1 MLHTP
6 ALALA
11 LEARPTVPLGLMRAV
26 DDAERLLLSA
36 DAHATMLAE
45 LGDIELPPASRADA
59 TQIRAIASLYL
70 ASTLEMAGLIQAAD
84 DFTRLMRTGALDGD
98 IGEAAPVV
106 EKFWQSRDERPNEAE
121 RLSLFGRLFGAPT
134 GPEDLGARANGEFEE
149 LLLNLCDAI
158 MKAADGGSQGR
169 ARQAGIQI
177 AENISGATNG
187 MVLMLAR
194 QILDT
199 LSQAIAIL
207 NNAQVRT
214 LLHARTLWDTVG
226 AIDRK
231 FRRQPRPT
239 LALLRRGRAGMAVL
253 AWLAEH
259 VDTIETSG
267 GSLVQPSDPVIDS
280 AVDWVDETLS
290 IVRGQNGPDANAAA
304 PPSPSASGGAST
316 SWRDLGS

>member
-1 MLHTP
+1 MLHTN

-11 LEARPTVPLGLMRAV
+11 LEAETSVPLGLVRAV

-36 DAHATMLAE
+36 HAHATMLAE
-45 LGDIELPPASRADA
+45 LGDIELPPAARADA
-59 TQIRAIASLYL
+59 TQVRAIASLYL

-84 DFTRLMRTGALDGD
+84 DFTRLMRTGALDGE
-98 IGEAAPVV
+98 IGDAAPAV
-106 EKFWQSRDERPNEAE
+106 ERFWQSRDERPNEAE

-134 GPEDLGARANGEFEE
+134 GPEDVSARANGEFEE
-149 LLLNLCDAI
+149 LLLNLCDSI

-169 ARQAGIQI
+169 ARQASIQV
-177 AENISGATNG
+177 AENVSGAASG

-214 LLHARTLWDTVG
+214 LLHARTLWDAVA

-231 FRRQPRPT
+231 FRRTPRPT
-239 LALLRRGRAGMAVL
+239 LTLLRRGRAGMAVL

-267 GSLVQPSDPVIDS
+267 GVLVQPNDPVVDS

-290 IVRGQNGPDANAAA
+290 IVRGQSGAAVS
-304 PPSPSASGGAST
+304 PPPSASGGAST